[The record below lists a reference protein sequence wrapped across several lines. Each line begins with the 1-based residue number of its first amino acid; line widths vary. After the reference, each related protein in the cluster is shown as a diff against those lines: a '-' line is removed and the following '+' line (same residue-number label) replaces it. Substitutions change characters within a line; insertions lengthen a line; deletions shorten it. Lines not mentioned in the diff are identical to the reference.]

1 MANNKSAKKR
11 ILQNEKRRLINKSR
25 YSSVKTAIKKVIV
38 AVDAK
43 QPAAEVNTLFND
55 AQSKIARAQGKGL
68 LHKNTAARKVSR
80 LAKYMNREVVEV
92 VDKKTIAA
100 AKKATAL
107 AEKAVAATAK
117 KTASAAKKA
126 APAEKKT
133 VAKKK

>member
-25 YSSVKTAIKKVIV
+25 FSSVKTAIKKVII
-38 AVDAK
+38 AVDEK
-43 QPAAEVNTLFND
+43 QPAAEVTLLFND

-80 LAKYMNREVVEV
+80 LAKYMTREVVEV
-92 VDKKTIAA
+92 VAKKAKPA
-100 AKKATAL
+100 AKKVVAT
-107 AEKAVAATAK
+107 
-117 KTASAAKKA
+117 
-126 APAEKKT
+126 EKKT

>member
-25 YSSVKTAIKKVIV
+25 FSSVRTAIKKVII
-38 AVDAK
+38 AVDEK
-43 QPAAEVNTLFND
+43 QPAAEVTLLFND

-80 LAKYMNREVVEV
+80 LAKYMTREVVEV
-92 VDKKTIAA
+92 V
-100 AKKATAL
+100 
-107 AEKAVAATAK
+107 
-117 KTASAAKKA
+117 AKKA
-126 APAEKKT
+126 APAAKKAVATEKKVASTVKKAAPAAKKVVATEKKT